1 MSAESEEE
9 ELGYSNIAYTKI
21 YLKHITKTQ
30 KPDSFMMMLR
40 KETPSFIARKERI
53 FKEHDETSAKVEEA
67 KAFLQKD
74 IDKIHAKIDRNEHAK
89 EQINEFLGPG

>member
-1 MSAESEEE
+1 
-9 ELGYSNIAYTKI
+9 
-21 YLKHITKTQ
+21 
-30 KPDSFMMMLR
+30 MLR

-74 IDKIHAKIDRNEHAK
+74 RNRLHADMQRNENAK
-89 EQINEFLGPG
+89 D